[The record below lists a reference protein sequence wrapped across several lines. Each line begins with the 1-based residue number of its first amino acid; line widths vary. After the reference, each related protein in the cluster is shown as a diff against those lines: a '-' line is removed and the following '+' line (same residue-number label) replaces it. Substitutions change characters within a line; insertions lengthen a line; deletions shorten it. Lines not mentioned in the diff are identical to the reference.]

1 MYPIVVFLKYYHLEI
16 YPMKEAF
23 VLINCET
30 GSEDMVVDELSKV
43 DSVLEVQKLMGV
55 YDIIAK
61 LEGDSDS
68 DIKRLIASRIQK
80 LDPVNSVVALAAGQV
95 HR

>member
-1 MYPIVVFLKYYHLEI
+1 
-16 YPMKEAF
+16 MKEAF
-23 VLINCET
+23 VLINCEI

-43 DSVLEVQKLMGV
+43 DQVSEIQKLMGA

-68 DIKRLIASRIQK
+68 EIKKLIASKIEK
-80 LDPVNSVVALAAGQV
+80 IHPVNSVVALAKE
-95 HR
+95 